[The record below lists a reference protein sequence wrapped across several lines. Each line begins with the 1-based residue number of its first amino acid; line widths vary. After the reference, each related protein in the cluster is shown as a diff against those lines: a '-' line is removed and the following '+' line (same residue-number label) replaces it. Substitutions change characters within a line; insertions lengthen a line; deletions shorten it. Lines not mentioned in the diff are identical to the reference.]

1 MQLFGMSVSPYV
13 SRVLL
18 VAELKGIALPL
29 VFPQIEG
36 ALAKMI
42 ERMSSLRQNPDA
54 PLDRIVFMEGT
65 PFMQTVNP
73 LGRMP
78 ALEMDGRYLGESTVI
93 CEFLEDA
100 FPETPLMPS
109 DPFERAKVRQ
119 LCLMSDLYLMSHLWP
134 MAWQIDPLTRNR
146 EELRR
151 IEADIHRSLHEI
163 EQVMEDGTWARGAC
177 ASLADCVLV
186 YSMLMYQCT
195 LQTTT
200 ENLGITAFDPEKPF
214 PGHPRL
220 RAWWSHLQRDPAFG
234 AAMTRYRRDYA
245 DLFGQLVP
253 DRSPASYT
261 IWLKARC
268 PRS

>member
-1 MQLFGMSVSPYV
+1 MSVSPYV

-18 VAELKGIALPL
+18 VAELKGITLHLAA
-29 VFPQIEG
+29 PQIDG

-42 ERMSSLRQNPDA
+42 ERMSVLRDNPDA
-54 PLDRIVFMEGT
+54 SLDRIVIMEGT

-78 ALEMDGRYLGESTVI
+78 ALEVDGRYLGESMVI

-100 FPETPLMPS
+100 FPEPALLPS

-119 LCLMSDLYLMSHLWP
+119 LCLMCDLYLMSHLWP
-134 MAWQIDPLTRNR
+134 LAWQIDPLTRDR
-146 EELRR
+146 DTLRR
-151 IEADIHRSLHEI
+151 IEEDLHRNLREI
-163 EQVMEDGTWARGAC
+163 EQVMEDGTWARGAS

-186 YSMLMYQCT
+186 HSMLMFQCT

-200 ENLGITAFDPEKPF
+200 ENLGITAFDPEQPF

-220 RAWWSHLQRDPAFG
+220 RAWWSQLQRDPVFG

-253 DRSPASYT
+253 DRSPASYA

>member
-1 MQLFGMSVSPYV
+1 MQLFGMPASPYV
-13 SRVLL
+13 SRVLF

-29 VFPQIEG
+29 VLPQIEG

-42 ERMSSLRQNPDA
+42 ERMTSLRENPDS
-54 PLDRIVFMEGT
+54 PLDPIVFMEET

-78 ALEMDGRYLGESTVI
+78 ALEVDGRYLGESTVI

-100 FPETPLMPS
+100 FPEPALMPS

-119 LCLMSDLYLMSHLWP
+119 LSLMSDLYLMSHLWP
-134 MAWQIDPLTRNR
+134 MAWQIDPLTRDR
-146 EELRR
+146 EALHR
-151 IEADIHRSLHEI
+151 IEKDLHRSLREI
-163 EQVMEDGTWARGAC
+163 EQVMGDGTWARGAS
-177 ASLADCVLV
+177 ASLADCVLLYAV
-186 YSMLMYQCT
+186 LMYQCT

-200 ENLGITAFDPEKPF
+200 ENLGLTAFDPERPF

-220 RAWWSHLQRDPAFG
+220 RAWWSQLERDAAFS
-234 AAMTRYRRDYA
+234 AAITRYRRDYA